1 MNPAHWKTVEDILAS
16 ALELPNERQAAYV
29 EQCCVDSPEIRK
41 EVEELLEAYRA
52 AEKCIEPRAGN
63 FDLPEGFAEGF
74 FEDSFLGTRVGT
86 YKLVERI
93 GDGGMGTVYR
103 AERDDGQ
110 FTQVV
115 AVKLVR
121 AGLHDPELLKRLR
134 TERQIL
140 ALLEHPHIARLLDGG
155 ITAGGQPYIVMEYIE
170 GARITDYCKSHNL
183 TIRQRLAL
191 FRQICSAVHYAHQ
204 RLVVHR
210 DIKPSN
216 ILVAK
221 DGAPKLLDFGI
232 AKIVDSSAAGV
243 EGHTLTNLNPMT
255 PEHASPEQIQGK
267 VLTTATDI
275 YSLGVLLYELL
286 TYQKPFKT
294 SDKTPQEVARLVCES
309 EPQKPS
315 TATTTAAIPSA
326 AARLEAISGDLD
338 HIVLKAMR

>member
-1 MNPAHWKTVEDILAS
+1 MNPAEWKTVEDILAS
-16 ALELPNERQAAYV
+16 ALDLPLERQAAYV
-29 EQCCVDSPEIRK
+29 EQCCTDSPEIRK

-63 FDLPEGFAEGF
+63 FDLPEDF
-74 FEDSFLGTRVGT
+74 FDDAFLGTRIGT

-93 GDGGMGTVYR
+93 GDGGMGMVYR
-103 AERDDGQ
+103 AERDDQQ

-170 GARITDYCKSHNL
+170 GARITDYCKSKNL
-183 TIRQRLAL
+183 NIKQRLAL

-216 ILVAK
+216 ILVAR

-232 AKIVDSSAAGV
+232 AKIVD
-243 EGHTLTNLNPMT
+243 
-255 PEHASPEQIQGK
+255 
-267 VLTTATDI
+267 TTA
-275 YSLGVLLYELL
+275 G
-286 TYQKPFKT
+286 
-294 SDKTPQEVARLVCES
+294 
-309 EPQKPS
+309 
-315 TATTTAAIPSA
+315 
-326 AARLEAISGDLD
+326 
-338 HIVLKAMR
+338 